1 MRKLIVVFILI
12 SSVVHSQSYTF
23 NPYSSRGI
31 GELDPSYQGAFGGLG
46 HVTSVFSDSTQ
57 LNFYNSSSYSFLGK
71 GQPIFSI
78 GLTARSVQ
86 LQEGSV
92 NSSKTLLG
100 INNFSLGM
108 SFGKRFGFAFGIRPY
123 SSTGYDSKWYA
134 SENNTKDTVYYNASG
149 NGSVNQSFIGASA
162 FLINQNGHTL
172 SIGGQFNYLF
182 GQLFNKRSNTLN
194 DAFNGGLLL
203 NSLKIN
209 GINFDAGITY
219 KYEISKKHLVTL
231 ASNYTFSTNLKYERS
246 EVTAI
251 STDITD
257 QLQYDTLTSDLT
269 LGNLKNPSVF
279 TAGFKYDFFNFNNAN
294 TTSNRVYHLQL
305 LGDVKITHWSSTVN
319 SFSLSGL
326 NVANVVSFHAGA
338 QFTPHYDVLDRS
350 KTVSFISKVK
360 YRVGGF
366 YSSTPWVNTTS
377 NVYANYAVT
386 FGLGIPI
393 LAQRSLSSLNIS
405 YVLGTRTNNSSNEL
419 VERYGAFQVGVVIC
433 PSFYDRWFKK
443 GKID

>member
-1 MRKLIVVFILI
+1 MRKLIAVFILI
-12 SSVVHSQSYTF
+12 NSVVHSQSYTF

-31 GELDPSYQGAFGGLG
+31 GELDPSFHGAFGALG
-46 HVTSVFSDSTQ
+46 NVTSVFSDSTQ

-86 LQEGSV
+86 LTEGTI

-123 SSTGYDSKWYA
+123 SSTGYDSKWYTT
-134 SENNTKDTVYYNASG
+134 EENTKDTVYYTSSG
-149 NGSVNQSFIGASA
+149 NGSINQSFVGFSS
-162 FLINQNGHTL
+162 FLINKNGHTL

-182 GQLFNKRSNTLN
+182 GQLFNKRTNTLN
-194 DAFNGGLLL
+194 DAYNGGLLL

-209 GINFDAGITY
+209 GVNFDAGLTY
-219 KYEISKKHLVTL
+219 KYEISKKHLITL
-231 ASNYTFSTNLKYERS
+231 ASNYTFSTNLKYEKS

-251 STDITD
+251 STDVTD
-257 QLQYDTLTSDLT
+257 QLQYDTLTSDLISN
-269 LGNLKNPSVF
+269 NLKNPSIF
-279 TAGFKYDFFNFNNAN
+279 SAGFKYDFFNFNNAN
-294 TTSNRVYHLQL
+294 TTSNRIFHLQF
-305 LGDVKITHWSSTVN
+305 LGDVKITQWNTTVN
-319 SFSLSGL
+319 SNISSGL
-326 NVANVVSFHAGA
+326 SAANVVSFNAGI

-350 KTVSFISKVK
+350 KTVSFISKIK
-360 YRVGGF
+360 YRLGGF
-366 YSSTPWVNTTS
+366 YSSTPWVSTSS
-377 NVYANYAVT
+377 NVFTNYAVT
-386 FGLGIPI
+386 VGLGIPV
-393 LAQRSLSSLNIS
+393 LAQRSLSSLNIG
-405 YVLGTRTNNSSNEL
+405 YVLGTRTTNSLNVL